1 MAKSN
6 KGSGQR
12 TNTTSASGQKANSP
26 TSTAHKGSRV
36 EPSHLKEQAKGVRN
50 NKMAMQVIKQSS
62 KKKG

>member
-1 MAKSN
+1 MAKAN

-12 TNTTSASGQKANSP
+12 TNTTSANGQKTNSP

-36 EPSHLKEQAKGVRN
+36 EPSHLKAQNKGVQT
-50 NKMAMQVIKQSS
+50 NKMAMQVLKQSS